1 MKDLQYAM
9 DCIDS
14 GRENPSKTVYNPNH
28 LIDTL
33 SANLRMKND
42 AALCRVLEVSAPVIS
57 RIRTGSLP
65 ISGSILLR
73 MHEVSGLSIK
83 DLRFLLG
90 DRRAK
95 FRTTTKKFRY

>member
-1 MKDLQYAM
+1 M
-9 DCIDS
+9 DGIETS
-14 GRENPSKTVYNPNH
+14 EAHTSKSVYDPNH

-33 SANLRMKND
+33 SANLRIKND
-42 AALCRVLEVSAPVIS
+42 AALCRMLEVSPPVIS

-65 ISGSILLR
+65 VSGSILLR

-90 DRRAK
+90 DRREK
-95 FRTTTKKFRY
+95 FRTTTKKFRD

>member
-1 MKDLQYAM
+1 MKNLQDAM
-9 DCIDS
+9 DEIDT
-14 GRENPSKTVYNPNH
+14 GRESISQAVYNPNY

-33 SANLRMKND
+33 SANLRIKND
-42 AALCRVLEVSAPVIS
+42 AALCRLLEVSAPVIS

-65 ISGSILLR
+65 VSGSILLR

-95 FRTTTKKFRY
+95 FRTTTKKFRG

>member
-1 MKDLQYAM
+1 MKDLQDANHE
-9 DCIDS
+9 IDT
-14 GRENPSKTVYNPNH
+14 GPENTSKPLYSPNH

-33 SANLRMKND
+33 SANLHIKSD
-42 AALCRVLEVSAPVIS
+42 AALCRLLEVSAPVIS

-65 ISGSILLR
+65 VSGSILLR
-73 MHEVSGLSIK
+73 MHEVSGLSLK

-95 FRTTTKKFRY
+95 FRTTSKRFRG